1 MSAETQTDQ
10 LQHFAD
16 FARDFAAKAQA
27 LAAGEATT
35 TPHEVYHG
43 ADALIELHEAA
54 LSELT
59 RLRAVEATAR
69 EYVTA
74 EAAWRETKKQIGGTP
89 GYGWMTEGQAAVSKW
104 RDRALA
110 ALRAVLDG
118 QGRG

>member
-59 RLRAVEATAR
+59 RLRAVEAAAR
-69 EYVTA
+69 AAASHYPFVSHWLDCRSA
-74 EAAWRETKKQIGGTP
+74 EECDLW
-89 GYGWMTEGQAAVSKW
+89 
-104 RDRALA
+104 A
-110 ALRAVLDG
+110 ALLDLRTVLEE
-118 QGRG
+118 QR